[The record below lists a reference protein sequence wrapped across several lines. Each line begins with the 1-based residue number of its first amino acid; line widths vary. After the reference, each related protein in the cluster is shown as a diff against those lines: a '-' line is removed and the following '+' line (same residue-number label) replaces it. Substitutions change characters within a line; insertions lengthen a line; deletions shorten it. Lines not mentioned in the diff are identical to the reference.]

1 LSDNPIA
8 SIILIREKLK
18 SFSPK
23 LGMRQGYPLTPLT
36 PLLFNIVLEF
46 IARVIRLEEEIQGIQ
61 PAKEEVKLSLFAD
74 DVILYLKDP

>member
-1 LSDNPIA
+1 
-8 SIILIREKLK
+8 
-18 SFSPK
+18 
-23 LGMRQGYPLTPLT
+23 MRQGYPLTPLT